1 MTDYSVIVKP
11 YRCSY
16 VGALPASKGIIMT
29 ETYFV
34 TGSSVGLGRSIVE
47 AALAQGH
54 NVVAT
59 ARNPAVLEDLAARYS
74 GQLLAV
80 RLDVTDAEGARDAV
94 RQAVDKF
101 GRLDVLIN
109 NAGFSGVGSI
119 EDMPLE
125 LIEAQLSTNF
135 LGAVNLTRAVLPTMR
150 ARARGRILLVSS
162 IGARIAT
169 AGAGVYYAS
178 KAAVSAL
185 AETLALEVGSLGI
198 QVTAV
203 EPGAMRTRFAEAG
216 SLQVSPFGPAYEA
229 TVGTTIGMMQSPEYN
244 NILRDPDGVAAMIL
258 QVAALDDPP
267 SRILAGADSFEM
279 GIGSGDARRAS
290 DLHWEKLSRSATVE
304 ERLLSA

>member
-1 MTDYSVIVKP
+1 
-11 YRCSY
+11 
-16 VGALPASKGIIMT
+16 MT
-29 ETYFV
+29 ETFLI

-47 AALAQGH
+47 AALEQGH

-59 ARNPAVLEDLAARYS
+59 ARNPAALGDLASQYPE
-74 GQLLAV
+74 QLLAV
-80 RLDVTDAEGARDAV
+80 KLDVTRGEDARAAV
-94 RQAVDKF
+94 AQAVERF

-125 LIEAQLSTNF
+125 LIEAQLATNF
-135 LGAVNLTRAVLPTMR
+135 IGAVNLTKAVLPAMR
-150 ARARGRILLVSS
+150 AQGRGRILLVSS

-169 AGAGVYYAS
+169 AGAGAYYAS

-185 AETLALEVGSLGI
+185 AETLALEVGPLGI

-216 SLQVSPFGPAYEA
+216 SLQVSPFNPAYEA
-229 TVGTTIGMMQSPEYN
+229 TVGATIGMMQSPTYN
-244 NILRDPDGVAAMIL
+244 SILRDPDGVAAMIL
-258 QVAALDDPP
+258 QVAALGTAPT
-267 SRILAGADSFEM
+267 RILAGADSLEM
-279 GIGSGDARRAS
+279 GIGAGEAMRAS

-304 ERLLSA
+304 EALAPA